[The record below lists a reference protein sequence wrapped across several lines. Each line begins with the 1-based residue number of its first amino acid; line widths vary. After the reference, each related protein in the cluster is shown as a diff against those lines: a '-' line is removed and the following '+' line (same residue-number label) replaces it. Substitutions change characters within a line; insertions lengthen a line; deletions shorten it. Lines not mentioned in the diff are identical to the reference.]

1 MGDKEP
7 HSGTCFQSR
16 RRRGRGE
23 EQESELIV
31 CGDPKHACIFDSRP
45 REMPNRELTACI
57 HSTSAKSLQAG
68 SIKRIDGVAAAH
80 VSGIPETS

>member
-23 EQESELIV
+23 EQESELIA
-31 CGDPKHACIFDSRP
+31 CGDPKHACIF
-45 REMPNRELTACI
+45 N
-57 HSTSAKSLQAG
+57 K
-68 SIKRIDGVAAAH
+68 
-80 VSGIPETS
+80 